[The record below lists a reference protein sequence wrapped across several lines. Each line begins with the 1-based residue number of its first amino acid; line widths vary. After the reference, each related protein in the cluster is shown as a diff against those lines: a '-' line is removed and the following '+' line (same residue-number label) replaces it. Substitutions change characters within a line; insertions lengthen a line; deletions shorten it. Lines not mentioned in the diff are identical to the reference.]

1 MVGKINIG
9 ILMNMIE
16 TQVWKKPW
24 DVDRRLAELE
34 LRRDA
39 LLNVVNVAISAG
51 ADATPYHPANA
62 EGTLRYQN
70 GVWSLRD
77 QLVGKKWSVHR
88 EESVEAIRN
97 DKLRIK
103 VAFANV
109 DIACDDDQM
118 PKPRSPKGAGSERAC
133 SGNLFGDLPRYAP
146 RQDGEWAT
154 YYLMVD
160 EESAAELTCPVISG
174 DTFSAYIERIY
185 LSDGKS
191 ADPEEFSISD
201 RDFANDFDPLVI
213 RK

>member
-1 MVGKINIG
+1 
-9 ILMNMIE
+9 MIE
-16 TQVWKKPW
+16 TQVWKEPW

-39 LLNVVNVAISAG
+39 LLKVVNIALSAG

-62 EGTLRYQN
+62 EGTFRYQY

-77 QLVGKKWSVHR
+77 QFVGEKWSVHR

-97 DKLRIK
+97 DKLKVK
-103 VAFANV
+103 VAFSNV
-109 DIACDDDQM
+109 GIACDDEHK
-118 PKPRSPKGAGSERAC
+118 PKPLSPKGAGSERTC

-160 EESAAELTCPVISG
+160 WKGAAELTCPVISG

-185 LSDGKS
+185 LSDG
-191 ADPEEFSISD
+191 ADANPEEFSIDDSD
-201 RDFANDFDPLVI
+201 TAKDFDPLVI

>member
-1 MVGKINIG
+1 
-9 ILMNMIE
+9 MIE
-16 TQVWKKPW
+16 TQIWKEPW

-34 LRRDA
+34 LQRDA
-39 LLNVVNVAISAG
+39 LLNVVNVALSAG

-62 EGTLRYQN
+62 EGTFRYQY

-77 QLVGKKWSVHR
+77 QIVGKKWSVHR

-97 DKLRIK
+97 DKLKVK

-109 DIACDDDQM
+109 SIACDDEEG
-118 PKPRSPKGAGSERAC
+118 PKPLSPKRAGSERAC
-133 SGNLFGDLPRYAP
+133 SGNLFGDLPMYAP
-146 RQDGEWAT
+146 RRDGEWTT

-160 EESAAELTCPVISG
+160 WNGAAELTCPVISE

-185 LSDGKS
+185 ISDGKD
-191 ADPEEFSISD
+191 ANLEEFSIDDSD
-201 RDFANDFDPLVI
+201 TAQDFDPQVI

>member
-1 MVGKINIG
+1 MGP
-9 ILMNMIE
+9 LMDMIE
-16 TQVWKKPW
+16 AQVWKAPW
-24 DVDRRLAELE
+24 DVDRRLAELD

-39 LLNVVNVAISAG
+39 LLNVVNIAISAG

-62 EGTLRYQN
+62 EGTFRYQN

-77 QLVGKKWSVHR
+77 QIIGEKWSVHR

-97 DKLRIK
+97 DKLKVK

-109 DIACDDDQM
+109 SIACDDDQM

-133 SGNLFGDLPRYAP
+133 SGNLFGELPRYAP
-146 RQDGEWAT
+146 RQNGEWVT

-160 EESAAELTCPVISG
+160 GKGAAELTCPVISE
-174 DTFSAYIERIY
+174 DTFSAFIERIY

-191 ADPEEFSISD
+191 DNPEELSVDDSD
-201 RDFANDFDPLVI
+201 ITNDFDPLVI